1 MADWDDN
8 PDLYQKDENGNFL
21 LKKDG
26 TPRKVRGRPKGV
38 KIVLIIFIVKLKKR
52 LENVELLEPKKRK

>member
-26 TPRKVRGRPKGV
+26 TPRKLGGRPC
-38 KIVLIIFIVKLKKR
+38 
-52 LENVELLEPKKRK
+52 LLYTSPSPRDS